1 MACTTAIR
9 QLLKS
14 FCTNS
19 PWKYAVLWKLR
30 HRSPMILTWEDGYCV
45 YPIPRESVE
54 SISSDVYSNN
64 EIIPSHFET
73 SIDDG
78 CFGGYPIGLVVSN
91 MSHLIY
97 AWGEGVVGKVAY
109 TGMHCWFSYDDIF
122 TGKAS
127 SKLVPECPEEWL
139 LQFASG
145 IKTIVQVPVLPHGVL
160 QLGSLEM
167 VAEDL
172 SIPAYIKDRFAC
184 KNIHFQLPSS
194 PISSLLEKL
203 EESSSASIGPLN
215 SEDSN
220 AVDCVKPNRFLALD
234 QIVPVLSIQNAIQV
248 PAIDLPEILES
259 ENENKITVPP
269 VSLCD
274 VSSPLSQS
282 ISSNQLATGESE
294 LFGFSCL
301 KEELQAYPECNAHTV
316 GECGEI
322 LDGVTN
328 PYSARYFLEPPFG
341 DFNIDDAGFFNFP
354 KDCELH
360 EALGPAFQGQN
371 NQYLWDSS
379 FLSEDV
385 FRDLFDSIE
394 PSLSAKGGDA
404 EYLLQAVVGHVYDG
418 SVDIANRSNCVMTP
432 TGQFPV
438 SYRPQSVKGDS
449 TPLSR
454 LTSAFVGGAKNNS
467 SSKTSASSKS
477 TASTLTD
484 NENVGKDCCYTQSRK
499 GQKQSGATKRRARP
513 GENPRPRPR
522 DRQMIQDRLKELRE
536 LVPNGAKYSIDA
548 LLDQTVKH
556 MLYLRS
562 VTNQAEKLSQWVHH
576 EVTGRKNTRSSETED
591 DYQNG
596 TSWGFEIGDELKLC
610 PIVVEDLAY
619 PGHLLI
625 EMLCN
630 EHGLFLEIAQVIRS
644 FNLTILKGVMESY
657 SNNRWAH
664 FIVEASRGFHRLD
677 IFWPLMQL
685 LQRRRNPISSKI

>member
-1 MACTTAIR
+1 MATTALR

-30 HRSPMILTWEDGYCV
+30 HRNPLSLTWEDGYCV

-54 SISSDVYSNN
+54 SISSDVYSNS

-73 SIDDG
+73 IIDDG
-78 CFGGYPIGLVVSN
+78 CFGGCPIGLVVAN
-91 MSHLIY
+91 MSHLKY

-109 TGMHCWFSYDDIF
+109 MGKHFWVSCDDIF
-122 TGKAS
+122 TGKAN

-145 IKTIVQVPVLPHGVL
+145 IKTIVLVPVLPHGIL

-172 SIPAYIKDRFAC
+172 SILAYIKDRFAS
-184 KNIHFQLPSS
+184 KNIHAQLPSLL
-194 PISSLLEKL
+194 ISSLLEKL
-203 EESSSASIGPLN
+203 EESSSASISPLN

-220 AVDCVKPNRFLALD
+220 AVNSVKPNKLLALD
-234 QIVPVLSIQNAIQV
+234 RIVPLLSIQSAFQV
-248 PAIDLPEILES
+248 PGIDLPEFLES
-259 ENENKITVPP
+259 ESENKSSVPP
-269 VSLCD
+269 VSLSE

-282 ISSNQLATGESE
+282 ISSNQLAMGESE
-294 LFGFSCL
+294 LFGLTCL
-301 KEELQAYPECNAHTV
+301 KEELQVYPECNAYTV
-316 GECGEI
+316 GDCGET

-328 PYSARYFLEPPFG
+328 PYPADFLIPPFG
-341 DFNIDDAGFFNFP
+341 DYNIDDAGFLGFP
-354 KDCELH
+354 KDCELYKV
-360 EALGPAFQGQN
+360 LGPAFQRQSN
-371 NQYLWDSS
+371 EYLWESS
-379 FLSEDV
+379 CLSEEV
-385 FRDLFDSIE
+385 FGDLFDGIE
-394 PSLSAKGGDA
+394 PPLSAKVGDA

-418 SVDIANRSNCVMTP
+418 SVDIANRSNHVMAS
-432 TGQFPV
+432 TGQLPA
-438 SYRPQSVKGDS
+438 SSRPQSVKDDS

-454 LTSAFVGGAKNNS
+454 LTSALVSGAKNNS
-467 SSKTSASSKS
+467 TPKISASFKS

-484 NENVGKDCCYTQSRK
+484 NENPGKDCYYTQSRK
-499 GQKQSGATKRRARP
+499 GQKQSSITKRKARP
-513 GENPRPRPR
+513 GDNPRPRPR

-562 VTNQAEKLSQWVHH
+562 VTNQAEKLRQWVHR
-576 EVTGRKNTRSSETED
+576 EVTGRKNVRSSELKD
-591 DYQNG
+591 GYQNG
-596 TSWGFEIGDELKLC
+596 TSWGFEIGDELKVC
-610 PIVVEDLAY
+610 PIVVEDLPY

-630 EHGLFLEIAQVIRS
+630 EHGLFLEIAQVIRN
-644 FNLTILKGVMESY
+644 FNLTILKGVMESC
-657 SNNRWAH
+657 SNNTWAH
-664 FIVEASRGFHRLD
+664 FIVEASSGFHRLD

-685 LQRRRNPISSKI
+685 LQRQRNPISSKI